1 MVKLNSKLKK
11 IGAPILAGVMVC
23 STVLFYVPH
32 MNTANAATETEK
44 TLKKTYPELLQNA
57 ASGDKSETVYAVL
70 DADGKTSEVSVSEWL
85 KNSGDAKN
93 IKDYST
99 LKNIKNTSG
108 DEEFAQDGN
117 NLVWDADGN
126 DISYTGDY
134 DGELPVKVKIT
145 YSLDGTEMSAKE
157 IAGKSGNVTI
167 RFDYTVDDSVSVDGY
182 NLTRPYAI
190 VSALVLSNDN
200 FSNVTVNN
208 GKAINDGNN
217 TAVVG
222 IALPG
227 VSSDLNI
234 SSLDIPDHVTVTAKT
249 TNFEIDGTYTVAD
262 SGFMSDTDTSKLD
275 EASSDVDKLEDALDE
290 LSDATTQLVDGS
302 EQLSEGASTLASST
316 SQIKEGTEKVSD
328 GAKQVDSGVDSL
340 SKGATTL
347 VTGAQTLSEG
357 TTKLKDGTGEL
368 QNEIVKDGGVIDSA
382 AALNSA
388 ASGVNDGIKKLGN
401 TITTQNTE
409 IAQTVQGISDT
420 LGSIN
425 TETVTE
431 PSHDDVDEALEAAI
445 KAAEKSGDQDTVDAL
460 SSAKDKLGDYE
471 DKVKDTVDSV
481 NTDSEKVQKAKA
493 TADAVV
499 EKISSAS
506 TKDFDNLQQGAEG
519 LEQGTKALKTK
530 VGTKEDKTTETLA
543 GAVNLLNAGATSLDA
558 GINGYTD
565 ADGEFH
571 AGVVLG
577 INQLQA
583 GITTTLKPGT
593 SQLATGADQ
602 IVTYMGQLSDGADT
616 LSEGAETLS
625 TSMNKFNEEG
635 IQKLVSEMD
644 KADLK
649 NTVNRVKATIDAASS
664 GSFVGGKTDAQNG
677 ESKIIF
683 KTGEVKK
690 ADKTDKSDK

>member
-11 IGAPILAGVMVC
+11 IGAPILAGVLVC

-234 SSLDIPDHVTVTAKT
+234 SSLDIPDHVTITAKT

-357 TTKLKDGTGEL
+357 TTKLKDGTGKL

-388 ASGVNDGIKKLGN
+388 ASGVNDGIKKLGD

-499 EKISSAS
+499 KKISSAS
-506 TKDFDNLQQGAEG
+506 TEDFEKLQQGAEG
-519 LEQGTKALKTK
+519 LEKGTKALKTK

-543 GAVNLLNAGATSLDA
+543 GAVNLLNAGAVSLDA

>member
-11 IGAPILAGVMVC
+11 IGAPILAGVLAC

-32 MNTANAATETEK
+32 MNTTNAATETEK

-57 ASGDKSETVYAVL
+57 ASGNKSETVYAVL
-70 DADGKTSEVSVSEWL
+70 DVDGKTSEVSVSEWL

-117 NLVWDADGN
+117 SLVWDADGN

-134 DGELPVKVKIT
+134 EGELPVKVKIT
-145 YSLDGTEMSAKE
+145 YSLDGTEMTAKE

-262 SGFMSDTDTSKLD
+262 SGFMSDTDTTKLD

-340 SKGATTL
+340 ATGATKL

-357 TTKLKDGTGEL
+357 TTQLKEGTGLL
-368 QNEIVKDGGVIDSA
+368 QNEIVKENGVIDSA

-388 ASGVNDGIKKLGN
+388 ASGVNNGIKKLGD

-420 LGSIN
+420 LGSID

-431 PSHDDVDEALEAAI
+431 PSHDDVDEALAAAI
-445 KAAEKSGDQDTVDAL
+445 KAAEKAGDQDTVDAL
-460 SSAKDKLGDYE
+460 NSAKDELGDYE
-471 DKVKDTVDSV
+471 DQVKETVDSV
-481 NTDSEKVQKAKA
+481 NKDSEKVQKAKA

-499 EKISSAS
+499 KKISSAS
-506 TKDFDNLQQGAEG
+506 TEDFDKLQKGAEA
-519 LEQGTKALKTK
+519 LEQGTTALKKK
-530 VGTKEDKTTETLA
+530 VGTKDDTTKDTLA
-543 GAVNLLNAGATSLDA
+543 GAVNLLNAGAASLDA
-558 GINGYTD
+558 GVNGYTD

-577 INQLQA
+577 LNQLQA

-625 TSMNKFNEEG
+625 TSMNTFNEEG

-649 NTVNRVKATIDAASS
+649 NTVNRVKAMIDAASS
-664 GSFVGGKTDAQNG
+664 GSFVGGKTDDQNG

-690 ADKTDKSDK
+690 ADKSDK

>member
-11 IGAPILAGVMVC
+11 IGAPILAGVLAC

-117 NLVWDADGN
+117 SLVWDADGN

-134 DGELPVKVKIT
+134 EGELPVKVKIT
-145 YSLDGTEMSAKE
+145 YSLDGTEMTAKE
-157 IAGKSGNVTI
+157 IAGKSGNVNI

-234 SSLDIPDHVTVTAKT
+234 SSLDIPDHVTITART

-340 SKGATTL
+340 ATGATKL

-357 TTKLKDGTGEL
+357 TTQLKEGTGLL
-368 QNEIVKDGGVIDSA
+368 QNEIVKENGVIDSA

-388 ASGVNDGIKKLGN
+388 ASGVNNGIKKLGD

-420 LGSIN
+420 LGSID

-431 PSHDDVDEALEAAI
+431 PSHDDVDEALAAAI
-445 KAAEKSGDQDTVDAL
+445 KAAEKAGDQDTVDAL
-460 SSAKDKLGDYE
+460 NSAKDELGDYE
-471 DKVKDTVDSV
+471 DKVKETVDSV
-481 NTDSEKVQKAKA
+481 NKDSEKVQKAKA

-499 EKISSAS
+499 KKISSAS
-506 TKDFDNLQQGAEG
+506 TEDFDKLQKVAEA
-519 LEQGTKALKTK
+519 LDQGTTALKKK
-530 VGTKEDKTTETLA
+530 VGTKDDTTKDTLA
-543 GAVNLLNAGATSLDA
+543 GAVNLLNAGAASLDA
-558 GINGYTD
+558 GVNGYTD

-577 INQLQA
+577 LNQLQA

-625 TSMNKFNEEG
+625 TSMNTFNEEG

-664 GSFVGGKTDAQNG
+664 GSFVGGKNDDQNG
-677 ESKIIF
+677 ESKIII

-690 ADKTDKSDK
+690 ADKSDK